1 MKTMRTSTTT
11 ANQYRDTTSSKTIDR
26 FIAFLL
32 FLTPFAAYFSFI
44 NRHVMLGAGVIVFGI
59 IAHYILRKRQRIRV
73 RLLSIGKLF
82 ILAILCLLAFG
93 IYRHSY
99 WSGFIGVFIAF
110 NYAIMMARTPKNAY
124 LKKRKSGR

>member
-1 MKTMRTSTTT
+1 MKTMRTSANS
-11 ANQYRDTTSSKTIDR
+11 ANQYRDTTFSKTIDR

-44 NRHVMLGAGVIVFGI
+44 NRHPLLGAGAIIFGVL
-59 IAHYILRKRQRIRV
+59 AHYILRRRQGIRV
-73 RLLSIGKLF
+73 KLFTLGKLF
-82 ILAILCLLAFG
+82 VLAILCLLAFG

-110 NYAIMMARTPKNAY
+110 NYAIMMVRKPKNAY